1 MHQERSVPTA
11 ATCVE
16 ESGQNGVL
24 HKLNYTEIEEREWL
38 LNIMQANDR
47 HHLFFACATYLRN
60 GQFQWPGMHVGAGQY
75 IMTVVR
81 FRITIKKIIF
91 LLKELQ

>member
-1 MHQERSVPTA
+1 MHQKRSVPTA

-38 LNIMQANDR
+38 LNSIQANDR
-47 HHLFFACATYLRN
+47 RD
-60 GQFQWPGMHVGAGQY
+60 
-75 IMTVVR
+75 
-81 FRITIKKIIF
+81 
-91 LLKELQ
+91 ELQYYSEQLLFGNYNLNHA